1 MKIPYLK
8 KKPELKSYHN
18 VTWEDN
24 YSWIHQKNIL
34 EVLRDKTKLDPEVK
48 NYLDEENSY
57 ANYHLKDTEN
67 LQKKLFDEIKGRI
80 KLDDESLPYKD
91 HTYEYWSKTTAVGNY
106 SIKLRKKIDTD
117 LVEEIWNGDEE
128 KKKLETEYFGV
139 GDLEVSNNDKYLGYS
154 LDIKGSEYYTIF
166 IRDIKTNEIITK
178 EISETSGGITFSLDD
193 KYVFYSKL
201 DQNHRARKIYR
212 HEIGNFNGQDELIF
226 EEKSEAF
233 TVSIGLSSDEK
244 YYFINTSDHNT
255 SEQYYFGVDEINIK
269 PKLIIKREK
278 GIIYSVSS
286 WDSKFFNHTNKDAE
300 DFKIDVSDS
309 LEKQNWKTFIPPRD
323 EVLIG
328 GCTFLKNWIIRSET
342 SNALD
347 KLFVKN
353 ISSGVEEELIFSNET
368 VYVPGISLIQKDRDT
383 DNVYLGYSSPKTPSR
398 VYSYNLSTKTKK
410 LVKEQEIPSGHNP
423 EDYIVERVDYKSHDG
438 RLVPLTITRHKKT
451 KIDGSANLLLY
462 GYGSYGSSM
471 SPNFSSTRLSL
482 INRDIIWATAHI
494 RGGMEKGMKWWKEGK
509 LINKKNTFEDYIH
522 AAKYLIDNNYS
533 SKGKIIGMG
542 GSAGGLLMG
551 AVVNQAPELF
561 LGIIMAVPFVD
572 SLTTNLDHSLPLTV
586 GEFDEFGNAKDI
598 KEHFD
603 YIFSYAPYN
612 NIKKM
617 DYPHILITTSL
628 SANTLAVTPEPHE
641 NTIFLLWSKLNGLNF
656 STILSLAINVRSSV
670 FINSEKGKQNEFLI
684 DPLLK
689 PFLGSATFPSNLSIL
704 LASITLNSFSEI
716 FLSISCLSFT
726 SFLFSLAL

>member
-1 MKIPYLK
+1 MKIPHLK
-8 KKPELKSYHN
+8 KKLELKSCHD

-24 YSWIHQKNIL
+24 YSWIHQQNIL
-34 EVLRDKTKLDPEVK
+34 EVLKDKSKLNPEVK
-48 NYLDEENSY
+48 KYLDEENSY
-57 ANYHLKDTEN
+57 AEYHLKDTKTV
-67 LQKKLFDEIKGRI
+67 QKKLFDEIKGRI

-91 HTYEYWSKTTAVGNY
+91 HTYEYWTKTTATGNY
-106 SIKLRKKIDTD
+106 LIKLRKKINTD
-117 LVEEIWNGDEE
+117 VIEEIWNGDEE
-128 KKKLETEYFGV
+128 KKKLSTEYFGI

-166 IRDIKTNEIITK
+166 IRDIKTKKIISK
-178 EISETSGGITFSLDD
+178 EIPETSGGITFSLDD
-193 KYVFYSKL
+193 KYIFYSKL
-201 DQNHRARKIYR
+201 DENHRARKIYR
-212 HEIGNFNGQDELIF
+212 HEIGNLNDDDKLIF

-233 TVSIGLSSDEK
+233 TVNIGLSSDEK

-255 SEQYYFGVDEINIK
+255 SEQYYFNVNEENPV
-269 PKLIIKREK
+269 PKLIIQREK
-278 GIIYSVSS
+278 GVLYSVSS
-286 WDSKFFNHTNKDAE
+286 WNDKFYNHTNKNAE
-300 DFKIDVSDS
+300 DFKINISDS
-309 LEKQNWKTFIPPRD
+309 LEIQSWKTFIESKN

-328 GCTFLKNWIIRSET
+328 GCTFLKDWIIRSET

-347 KLFVKN
+347 KIFIKN
-353 ISSGVEEELIFSNET
+353 ISSGIEEELIVSDEK
-368 VYVPGISLIQKDRDT
+368 VCVPGISLTQRDRNT

-398 VYSYNLSTKTKK
+398 VYLYNLSTKSKK
-410 LVKEQEIPSGHNP
+410 LVKEQEIPSGHNSD
-423 EDYIVERVDYKSHDG
+423 DYIVERIEYKSHDG

-451 KIDGSANLLLY
+451 KIDGTSNLLLY

-471 SPNFSSTRLSL
+471 SPSFSSTRLSL
-482 INRDIIWATAHI
+482 IDRDIIWATAHI

-509 LINKKNTFEDYIH
+509 LTNKKNTFKDYNF
-522 AAKYLIDNNYS
+522 AAKYLIDHKYS

-586 GEFDEFGNAKDI
+586 GEFDEFGNAKDN

-628 SANTLAVTPEPHE
+628 SDNRVLFDEPAKFTAKLRDHKTD
-641 NTIFLLWSKLNGLNF
+641 NNLL
-656 STILSLAINVRSSV
+656 
-670 FINSEKGKQNEFLI
+670 
-684 DPLLK
+684 LLK
-689 PFLGSATFPSNLSIL
+689 TEMNAGHGGKSGRDGAIE
-704 LASITLNSFSEI
+704 EI
-716 FLSISCLSFT
+716 AIDYAFALKISKKI
-726 SFLFSLAL
+726 